1 MANPWVHPLRPH
13 LGMRNVRAQ
22 EAPGHR
28 EGSKTLKCKDTGQ
41 RGSKRGANDAQC
53 QEKARSYPS
62 ADTPHSWQDA
72 KWCTWC
78 QLLTPNDKL
87 GLHIAYF
94 HPDYGSNHWLQH
106 CTSKGRWEEPV
117 RGESWGISMS
127 SMALA
132 SWDLHSDDSS
142 RLCKTPGLHQNQE
155 STTRLP
161 GDPQ

>member
-1 MANPWVHPLRPH
+1 MS
-13 LGMRNVRAQ
+13 Q
-22 EAPGHR
+22 HR
-28 EGSKTLKCKDTGQ
+28 RHQDTGEGPKTWIAKIQ
-41 RGSKRGANDAQC
+41 GKEAAREEHRARQGANGAQC

-132 SWDLHSDDSS
+132 SWDLNSDDGS
-142 RLCKTPGLHQNQE
+142 RLCNTPGLHQNQE
-155 STTRLP
+155 STTKLP
-161 GDPQ
+161 GNPQ